1 MTDAHAS
8 RSLVEVL
15 PGVLAHPTADVELP
29 VEIGPGTRIWRFCH
43 VMSGA
48 RIGAGVSLG
57 QGCFVAAGARVGDRV
72 RVQNHVSVFA
82 GVSLEDDVFVGPGAV
97 FTNVKNPRATRPRQG
112 RYAPT
117 VVGRGATIGANAT
130 VLCGLRVGERAFVA
144 AGAVVTR
151 DVDPYALVVGSPARA
166 VGWVSEAGERL
177 EFDAEG
183 RARCPITGESYRLL
197 GGRVEPSARG

>member
-1 MTDAHAS
+1 MTGAAAPS
-8 RSLVEVL
+8 TLVEVL
-15 PGVLAHPTADVELP
+15 PGVFAHPTADVERP

-57 QGCFVAAGARVGDRV
+57 QGCFVATDAHLGDRV

-82 GVSLEDDVFVGPGAV
+82 GVSLEDDVFVGPGVV
-97 FTNVKNPRATRPRQG
+97 FTNVRNPRVTSPHRGP
-112 RYAPT
+112 YLTT
-117 VVGRGATIGANAT
+117 VVRRGATIGANAT
-130 VLCGLRVGERAFVA
+130 VLCGICVGERAFVG

-151 DVDPYALVVGSPARA
+151 DVVPHALVVGSPARV

-177 EFDAEG
+177 AFDAEG
-183 RARCPITGESYRLL
+183 RARCSVTGERYRLVDS
-197 GGRVEPSARG
+197 RVERAGLG

>member
-1 MTDAHAS
+1 MTDAHGLAA
-8 RSLVEVL
+8 LVEVL

-48 RIGAGVSLG
+48 RIGAGASLG

-72 RVQNHVSVFA
+72 RLQNHVSVFA
-82 GVSLEDDVFVGPGAV
+82 GVSLDDDVFVGPGAV

-112 RYAPT
+112 RYAST
-117 VVGRGATIGANAT
+117 GVRRGATIGANAT
-130 VLCGLRVGERAFVA
+130 VLCGLTVGERAFVG

-166 VGWVSEAGERL
+166 VGWVSAAGERL

-183 RARCPITGESYRLL
+183 RARCAITGEGYRLV
-197 GGRVEPSARG
+197 GGRVEPEARG